1 MYDLLILKSEGG
13 IRIHPEN
20 GRDLF
25 KNIDRQ
31 PENQYIEYMAGQNSF
46 ESDILDQ
53 VDEGLKEPDMYR
65 VLLLNDD
72 YTTQDFVIEVLVKIF
87 HKQPVDATRIMLD
100 VHKKG
105 RGMVGLYPFDI
116 ANTKVNQVRNLAK
129 QREYPLKCVME
140 RA

>member
-1 MYDLLILKSEGG
+1 
-13 IRIHPEN
+13 
-20 GRDLF
+20 
-25 KNIDRQ
+25 
-31 PENQYIEYMAGQNSF
+31 MAGQNSF
-46 ESDILDQ
+46 DSDFLNQ

-72 YTTQDFVIEVLVKIF
+72 YTTQDFVVEVLVTIF

-105 RGMVGLYPFDI
+105 RGMVGLFTFDI
-116 ANTKVNQVRNLAK
+116 ASTKVKQVKELAK

-140 RA
+140 KA